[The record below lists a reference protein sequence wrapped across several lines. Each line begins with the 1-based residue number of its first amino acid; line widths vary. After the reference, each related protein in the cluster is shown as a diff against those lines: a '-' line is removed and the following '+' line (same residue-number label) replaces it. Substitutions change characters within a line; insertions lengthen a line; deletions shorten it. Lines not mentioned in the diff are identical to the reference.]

1 MCGGFDAVC
10 DMTRDIAGKLWVS
23 CAPACTGVACVPSI
37 EMTPRLDWSEEDE
50 PKQAHNPGIAD
61 RHTEAVN

>member
-1 MCGGFDAVC
+1 
-10 DMTRDIAGKLWVS
+10 
-23 CAPACTGVACVPSI
+23 
-37 EMTPRLDWSEEDE
+37 MTPRLDWSEEDE